1 MYKLRYEKLPQ
12 YESQF
17 GDQIR
22 VVAGDTDIF
31 FLQVRNIS
39 VANQL
44 LPAMKNDKLLDIS
57 NYPSE
62 NPLFSVDDKAQLG
75 RVKDECA
82 GVPIQDAIFLRPK
95 CYSLLLVNNKQHK
108 RAKGIQRA
116 VVENEINHTNYIN
129 VIIIINLFKDL

>member
-1 MYKLRYEKLPQ
+1 M
-12 YESQF
+12 
-17 GDQIR
+17 
-22 VVAGDTDIF
+22 VAGDTDIF

-44 LPAMKNDKLLDIS
+44 LPAMKNDKLLDTS
-57 NYPSE
+57 NYLNE